1 MMDRQYFLHLSDRF
15 RSPHLWKYEDGE
27 WRLRHKVWESTGQS
41 K

>member
-1 MMDRQYFLHLSDRF
+1 MHLADRF

-27 WRLRHKVWESTGQS
+27 WRLRHKVWETAG